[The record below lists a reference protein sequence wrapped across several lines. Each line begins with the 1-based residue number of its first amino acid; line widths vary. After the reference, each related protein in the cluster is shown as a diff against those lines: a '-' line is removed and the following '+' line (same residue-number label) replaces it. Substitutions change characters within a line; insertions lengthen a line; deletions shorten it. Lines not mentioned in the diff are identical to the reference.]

1 MGLISLII
9 RIASYN
15 ILHGEY
21 VDFDFKKIADEIT
34 NNNVDICGFQEVDFI
49 TKRNNK
55 TDTMERLAC
64 YTGYEYRFTKS
75 LDFQGGEYGTGF
87 ISRFPVVSHS
97 VHNLF
102 SDGHESRSFSHSE
115 LETDSGI
122 LHFCNTHLSYESK
135 ELRSKQFE
143 EIKELTKD
151 MFPLFITGDFN
162 TEDFSEF
169 DILSG
174 CKIINNSSDRK
185 VTFPSSE
192 IAIDNII
199 YSDKIKLV
207 NSFTVIKNFSD
218 HYMLIGDFEL

>member
-55 TDTMERLAC
+55 TDTMERLGF

-75 LDFQGGEYGTGF
+75 LDFQGGEYGPGF

-102 SDGHESRSFSHSE
+102 SDGHGLFFWTRMDEVTTLRSM
-115 LETDSGI
+115 ETDFGI
-122 LHFCNTHLSYESK
+122 LPTPK
-135 ELRSKQFE
+135 
-143 EIKELTKD
+143 
-151 MFPLFITGDFN
+151 
-162 TEDFSEF
+162 
-169 DILSG
+169 
-174 CKIINNSSDRK
+174 
-185 VTFPSSE
+185 
-192 IAIDNII
+192 
-199 YSDKIKLV
+199 
-207 NSFTVIKNFSD
+207 
-218 HYMLIGDFEL
+218 